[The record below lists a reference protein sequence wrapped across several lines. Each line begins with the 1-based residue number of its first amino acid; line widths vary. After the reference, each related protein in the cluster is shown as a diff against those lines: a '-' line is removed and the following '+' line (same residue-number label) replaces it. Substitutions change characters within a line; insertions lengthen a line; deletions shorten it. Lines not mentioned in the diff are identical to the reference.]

1 MNMHAP
7 KFLDTGRWGGLAYIS
22 EWQETMAGTLNVTDP
37 ANGNVLAAVGLCGPA
52 DIARARMLEKAY
64 AEAEA
69 KGLLARDL
77 VRAWPTEKGFDFL
90 SDLQALFLPD

>member
-37 ANGNVLAAVGLCGPA
+37 STGKVLAAVGLCGPA

-69 KGLLARDL
+69 KGLGAKCGTRD
-77 VRAWPTEKGFDFL
+77 
-90 SDLQALFLPD
+90 SDRGNGSSGAAPSP